1 MLEALITAMKVKE
14 TIKQE
19 ENKVESEFKRKLME
33 KFADD
38 ERLEQLNSQ
47 KRRLKEFEYKKE
59 IEKQWQEKRIQYQR
73 QKEMELLDLHQ
84 KKAEETL
91 KREIIEKEKIR
102 LIKEHE
108 EILKTFFKN
117 GYEKSVNSLK

>member
-1 MLEALITAMKVKE
+1 
-14 TIKQE
+14 
-19 ENKVESEFKRKLME
+19 
-33 KFADD
+33 
-38 ERLEQLNSQ
+38 
-47 KRRLKEFEYKKE
+47 
-59 IEKQWQEKRIQYQR
+59 
-73 QKEMELLDLHQ
+73 MELLDLHQ